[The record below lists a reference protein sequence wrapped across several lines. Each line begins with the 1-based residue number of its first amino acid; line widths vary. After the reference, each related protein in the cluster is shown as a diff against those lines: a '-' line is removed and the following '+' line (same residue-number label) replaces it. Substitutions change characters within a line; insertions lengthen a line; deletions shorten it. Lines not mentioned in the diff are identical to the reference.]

1 MTAAASP
8 EALCVG
14 GLPPVFLHRE
24 STAGGQQ
31 PEFVGATLLPGRG
44 MNVFQV
50 HASLPGL
57 GERGLLASPS
67 LEEAQ
72 QVLNGGPDDFMGNKS
87 FSFGGAILLPYA
99 NRIRGHLLPDGCT
112 LETKVMGITVHLP
125 ANWHGQHPG
134 AEKCAM
140 HGLILSTPMEVLD
153 VDPEHVSAIL
163 HAGNF
168 GGHWLSS
175 ADVSVEATLEPSV
188 FELAVTTR
196 NTGTEPLPVGIGW
209 HPYFA
214 LPSGLREQ
222 ARIRLPAHRR
232 ALVNNYD
239 DEFPTGQ
246 LVAVSGTPYD
256 LRAPTGA
263 PLGARYFDDCFVDLD
278 KTAEGHTVYEILD
291 PAAHYGLRIT
301 ALSPDVQAL
310 QVYSRP
316 DKAFVVI
323 EPQFNWADPYS
334 AVWPRDR
341 DTGMVV
347 LPPGVD
353 VTWAVRWEL
362 FVVPDAG

>member
-1 MTAAASP
+1 MSSSSH
-8 EALCVG
+8 EELRIG

-24 STAGGQQ
+24 ASCGGQY
-31 PEFVGATLLPGRG
+31 PEFLGATTLPGRG

-50 HASLPGL
+50 QAAFPGL
-57 GERGLLASPS
+57 GECGLLASPS

-72 QVLNGGPDDFMGNKS
+72 HVLSGGPDDFMGDKS

-99 NRIRGHLLPDGCT
+99 NRIRGRLLPDGCT
-112 LETKVMGITVHLP
+112 LETDIMGHTVRLP

-140 HGLILSTPMEVLD
+140 HGLILATPVEVVEAQPD
-153 VDPEHVSAIL
+153 HVTAIL

-168 GGHWLSS
+168 GGHWLSLT
-175 ADVSVEATLEPSV
+175 DVLVEATLRASA
-188 FELAVTTR
+188 FELSVTAR
-196 NTGTEPLPVGIGW
+196 NIGTDLLPVGIGW

-214 LPSGLREQ
+214 LPSGQREQ
-222 ARIRLPAHRR
+222 ARIRLPAHQR

-246 LVAVSGTPYD
+246 IVNVAGTPYD
-256 LRAPTGA
+256 FTAAGGA
-263 PLGARYFDDCFVDLD
+263 PLGTRYFDDCFLDLD
-278 KTAEGHTVYEILD
+278 KTAEGYTAYEIFD
-291 PAAHYGLRIT
+291 PAARYGVRIT
-301 ALSPDVQAL
+301 ALSPDVRAL

-323 EPQFNWADPYS
+323 EPQFNYADPYS
-334 AVWPRDR
+334 PVWPPGR

-347 LPPGVD
+347 LPPGAE
-353 VTWAVRWEL
+353 VTWAIRWEL
-362 FVVPDAG
+362 FVMTNAG